1 MQAVWDLRRALD
13 ATGHNIKISADE
25 WGLGSVAANLTI
37 VVFAVAAAAVGAGAD
52 VVGGVVISFVSFVV
66 DVCVCVGLK
75 SHDSD
80 QACYVHATCILHQP
94 HLAGGGG
101 GKGGGLHSHVDL
113 GRRCMCMCTC

>member
-52 VVGGVVISFVSFVV
+52 VVGGVVISFVSFV
-66 DVCVCVGLK
+66 DVYDDMPFLNHFPCSAK
-75 SHDSD
+75 DSKFRISS
-80 QACYVHATCILHQP
+80 CNNNFEV
-94 HLAGGGG
+94 
-101 GKGGGLHSHVDL
+101 
-113 GRRCMCMCTC
+113 